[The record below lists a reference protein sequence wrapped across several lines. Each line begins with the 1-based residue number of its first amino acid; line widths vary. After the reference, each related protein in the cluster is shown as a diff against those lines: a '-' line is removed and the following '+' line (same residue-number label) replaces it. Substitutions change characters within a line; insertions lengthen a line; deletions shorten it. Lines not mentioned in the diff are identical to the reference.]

1 MKALLRHSIPV
12 STRGLTLDLLRA
24 PVPHGWQESLLLS
37 HCRQLALDPADR
49 STLIGRFRVRLDP
62 DEGLVIEAGI
72 EDKEEPE

>member
-12 STRGLTLDLLRA
+12 PTSGLTLDLLRA

-37 HCRQLALDPADR
+37 HCRQFALDPADR

-72 EDKEEPE
+72 EGKKEPE